1 MAFSK
6 EPQNYYV
13 HRVISIQRY
22 FLDFE
27 IPWGVPT
34 NCTYIRWTLG
44 TRLCIRSWG
53 NQFPLQPFWHKVR
66 EWLPVDPQHTA
77 LLASVFI
84 AMVVQ
89 VYIRPI
95 KFHNIVQPNL
105 WSWLIFLIFLVK
117 HGNKVFKENVSL
129 KRDNDTNEHLASVYH
144 QL

>member
-6 EPQNYYV
+6 ETQNYYV
-13 HRVISIQRY
+13 HRVISTQRY

-27 IPWGVPT
+27 ILWGVPT
-34 NCTYIRWTLG
+34 SWTYIRWTLG

-53 NQFPLQPFWHKVR
+53 NQFFQRPFWF
-66 EWLPVDPQHTA
+66 PVDPQHMD

-89 VYIRPI
+89 VYIRSI
-95 KFHNIVQPNL
+95 KFHNTVQPNL
-105 WSWLIFLIFLVK
+105 WSRLIFLIFLVK
-117 HGNKVFKENVSL
+117 YGNKVFKENVGL
-129 KRDNDTNEHLASVYH
+129 KHDNDTNKHLASVYH